1 MFIFVDES
9 GTFTESQNPDS
20 WCVVAAYTLPENQI
34 PHVARLLKRLKAKYG
49 GTETKLAQMREADY
63 FEVLDKL
70 SALAGLGFAVACD
83 VSLQSR
89 DLVETHR
96 DVQATKVLQHVDKMR
111 YEAGRRGLQKMADDL
126 RALPFQLY
134 AQLVLQVLLFDE
146 VLRRAPLYY
155 AQRRPQTLANLRWR
169 LDRKDTTPT
178 AYEDAFRRLLP
189 GLLQSRSLGNPMV
202 MLSDGAD
209 YSYLKRFDFDE
220 GKLPGYL
227 EQEYGIKVKDGANVG
242 MMVCEDFELVD
253 SAVVDGVQVADML
266 ASGVRRLLR
275 GGFTNPQVAA
285 RLLGANLVGP
295 IYKIP
300 PITLATM
307 GRESQ
312 ISERNA
318 MLLQA
323 MAGRAKPLLRS

>member
-1 MFIFVDES
+1 M
-9 GTFTESQNPDS
+9 
-20 WCVVAAYTLPENQI
+20 L
-34 PHVARLLKRLKAKYG
+34 
-49 GTETKLAQMREADY
+49 
-63 FEVLDKL
+63 
-70 SALAGLGFAVACD
+70 
-83 VSLQSR
+83 
-89 DLVETHR
+89 
-96 DVQATKVLQHVDKMR
+96 
-111 YEAGRRGLQKMADDL
+111 
-126 RALPFQLY
+126 
-134 AQLVLQVLLFDE
+134 
-146 VLRRAPLYY
+146 
-155 AQRRPQTLANLRWR
+155 
-169 LDRKDTTPT
+169 
-178 AYEDAFRRLLP
+178 
-189 GLLQSRSLGNPMV
+189 

-209 YSYLKRFDFDE
+209 YSYFKRFDFDE
-220 GKLPGYL
+220 GKLPDYL

-242 MMVCEDFELVD
+242 KMVCEDFELVD
-253 SAVVDGVQVADML
+253 SAAVDGVQVADML

-323 MAGRAKPLLRS
+323 MGGRAKPLLRS